1 MSDVLTKADLEVDA
15 RGLNCPMP
23 ILKAKKGIRNLQPG
37 QVMHV
42 IATDSGAAN
51 DFPLFCKQSGN
62 ELIETSN
69 DDGDYHFYIR
79 KA

>member
-1 MSDVLTKADLEVDA
+1 MSDVLIKADCEVDA

-23 ILKAKKGIRNLQPG
+23 ILKAKKGMRDLQPG

-51 DFPLFCKQSGN
+51 DFPLFCKQTGN
-62 ELIETSN
+62 VIIESSN
-69 DDGDYHFYIR
+69 EDGDYHFYIR
-79 KA
+79 KT